1 VVTRSPNS
9 SATGAS
15 RNSFGVD
22 PTTLRLRLLRNG
34 YRPVPITAPTYRHE
48 DVRSPG
54 KQPFFKDWRNVCA
67 APTEEIVEGWSK
79 DIHNHPNTGLL
90 CNRTPGVDIDVR
102 VPELARKLVGVARAM
117 LGDTPL
123 ERVGMAPKTLLC
135 YRTGTS
141 FRKIS
146 TAEFILP
153 GDDPTVPGYKGHR
166 VEILAEGQQFVAY
179 GIHPDTLALYEWLQD
194 GPDAVPWAE
203 LPVVTEDGCRQF
215 VVAAEAILRAAGGR
229 TKAEIEGKAEKTAT
243 ASKSGA
249 TVIDFGKAAG
259 DDSFFTKV
267 NRRALGAIEKWLPV
281 IFKTAR
287 QEPGTG
293 AWRVSSKD
301 LGRQLEED
309 LSIHP
314 TEGGR
319 DFGTEKSVTPI
330 DVVMEHGRAADA
342 VQAAIWLCC
351 QIGVNPA
358 DLGWKENAK
367 GDPRQQHQ
375 AGTSSSDKQSKA
387 SAREGEA
394 WPDPGSLAPPVPP
407 APRFPM
413 TALPHAIAAFV
424 TDEANRMQAPPDL
437 LAIPALIMLAGCIG
451 KDAVIRPKRHDDW
464 AERACLWGM
473 VIQPP
478 GSMKSAAIAKA
489 TAALRHIEAGWRKED
504 KQKHAEWSE
513 LKADADFRLK
523 AYEKD
528 FEKAMKTGG
537 YDGPPPPKPQAVDD
551 LPEEPK
557 PRRLVAQDV
566 TAEKLGELMVDS
578 RGLTL
583 VRDEL
588 SGWVLNMSRYNAGSD
603 RQFYLEAYS
612 GGPGVVDRIRRGE
625 LYIPDVYVNI
635 VGGIQPSV
643 AKKLFSVQ
651 DGSDDGFLDRFGLLA
666 FPDLPDEWQL
676 VDCRPETGL
685 RQAVNAIA
693 DKLAA
698 ADWAVTLHT
707 DADVEAGKAKPYV
720 RFSPAAQ
727 EIFNDWLTEHMRG
740 MKAAADTPIIGFYSK
755 ARGLLGRLTL
765 VIHLT
770 AWAAGDEG
778 DPRTVSEQSLAR
790 ALAILE
796 GYLIPMWRRVMAAFS
811 KAPVIDGA
819 HKIARLIITKR
830 LDGIRVAD
838 ITKLEWAGLNERAD
852 VEAAFRTLVD
862 RDWLAEPEAGS
873 GARGG
878 RPSATYIVNPKVH
891 LTFGGDHG

>member
-1 VVTRSPNS
+1 MDDVQDPASYQRDYTHDLEG
-9 SATGAS
+9 ATGADGLTS
-15 RNSFGVD
+15 
-22 PTTLRLRLLRNG
+22 LRLALARNG
-34 YRPVPITAPTYRHE
+34 YRPVPIAGPYMR
-48 DVRSPG
+48 VKAPG
-54 KQPFFKDWRNVCA
+54 KQPVMSNWREICA
-67 APTEEIVEGWSK
+67 NANETVIGSWS
-79 DIHNHPNTGLL
+79 DHSTNCTNTGVM
-90 CNRTPGVDIDVR
+90 TGISGGIGAADIDVLM
-102 VPELARKLVGVARAM
+102 PEVAAEIADLAITL
-117 LGDTPL
+117 LGATPL
-123 ERVGMAPKTLLC
+123 QRIGKAPKTL
-135 YRTGTS
+135 YVYQVIS
-141 FRKIS
+141 DFRKVRTPTFVMPDGS
-146 TAEFILP
+146 EAAVEF
-153 GDDPTVPGYKGHR
+153 
-166 VEILAEGQQFVAY
+166 LAEGQQFVAF
-179 GIHPDTLALYEWLQD
+179 GIHPATRQHYQWVD
-194 GPDAVPWAE
+194 GSPVDVPVDE
-203 LPVVTEDGCRQF
+203 IPVVELEAVETFIEL
-215 VVAAEAILRAAGGR
+215 AAEVLRKHGG
-229 TKAEIEGKAEKTAT
+229 TPKQT
-243 ASKSGA
+243 ASK
-249 TVIDFGKAAG
+249 GKAKATTAKASKPATG
-259 DDSFFTKV
+259 DAAPIGDKFFANV
-267 NRRALGAIEKWLPV
+267 NGAALSNLEPWVRTLFGSK
-281 IFKTAR
+281 AR
-287 QEPGTG
+287 LHPGTG
-293 AWRVSSKD
+293 AYRVRSED
-301 LGRQLEED
+301 LRRDLEED
-309 LSIHP
+309 ISIHP
-314 TEGGR
+314 QGAW
-319 DFGTEKSVTPI
+319 DFGLEKPITPI
-330 DVVMEHGRAADA
+330 DLVMQYGSAPDPK
-342 VQAAIWLCC
+342 QAALWLCE
-351 QIGVNPA
+351 QIDVDRA
-358 DLGWKENAK
+358 SLGWKENAK
-367 GDPRQQHQ
+367 RDSSQQHQ

-387 SAREGEA
+387 LSREDEA

-413 TALPHAIAAFV
+413 AALPHAIAAFV
-424 TDEANRMQAPPDL
+424 SDEADRMQAPPDL

-464 AERACLWGM
+464 AERACLWSM

-489 TAALRHIEAGWRKED
+489 TAALRHIEARWRKED

-528 FEKAMKTGG
+528 FAQAMKSGG
-537 YDGPPPPKPQAVDD
+537 YDGPPPPKPRAVDD

-651 DGSDDGFLDRFGLLA
+651 DGSDDGFLDRFGLIA

-676 VDCRPETGL
+676 VDRWPETGL

-727 EIFNDWLTEHMRG
+727 EIFNAWLTEHMP
-740 MKAAADTPIIGFYSK
+740 AVNASENAPIVGFYSK

-765 VIHLT
+765 VIHLA
-770 AWAAGDEG
+770 AWAAGDES
-778 DPRTVSEQSLAR
+778 DPRTVSEQSLGR

-796 GYLIPMWRRVMAAFS
+796 EYLVPMWRRVMAAFS
-811 KAPVIDGA
+811 KAPVVDGA
-819 HKIARLIITKR
+819 HKIGEYIRKKG

-838 ITKLEWAGLNERAD
+838 ISKQDWSGLNDRAAI
-852 VEAAFRTLVD
+852 EAALRTLVD
-862 RDWLAEPEAGS
+862 RDWLAEPEAVS
-873 GARGG
+873 GPRGG
-878 RPSATYIVNPKVH
+878 RPSATYRVNPKVH
-891 LTFGGDHG
+891 LAFGGDHG